1 MLSEEWESFEKSVGE
16 ILVKRIGVNQG
27 VGVIL
32 RILTK
37 ISDSARFIFTI
48 FLFGNTNST
57 ILYTVRKKKKAYLVS
72 VHLWSIEHDPG
83 GRRFHMEERLY
94 HPVLLQ
100 CREVLH

>member
-1 MLSEEWESFEKSVGE
+1 MYVP
-16 ILVKRIGVNQG
+16 
-27 VGVIL
+27 
-32 RILTK
+32 
-37 ISDSARFIFTI
+37 
-48 FLFGNTNST
+48 
-57 ILYTVRKKKKAYLVS
+57 ILYETYIHMFLYYISFLKHKLHNIIHCKKKKKAYLVS